1 MICVNGSV
9 LAIRSGM
16 MKAMGVLLLPSA
28 SSILGKGLRSRQR
41 IVRSSTP
48 TSSCWIARIIWPIGS
63 RALQRVR
70 LATTS
75 LASTGSRSWNV
86 RPGRSRNVQVRP
98 SGDTSSASTIWRRG
112 FRSLSMP

>member
-1 MICVNGSV
+1 MNGSV

-41 IVRSSTP
+41 TVRSSTP
-48 TSSCWIARIIWPIGS
+48 TSSCWIALIIKPIGS

-75 LASTGSRSWNV
+75 LLSTGSPSWNL
-86 RPGRSRNVQVRP
+86 RPGRSRKVQVRP
-98 SGDTSSASTIWRRG
+98 SGDTSSASTIWRCG
-112 FRSLSMP
+112 LSWLSMP